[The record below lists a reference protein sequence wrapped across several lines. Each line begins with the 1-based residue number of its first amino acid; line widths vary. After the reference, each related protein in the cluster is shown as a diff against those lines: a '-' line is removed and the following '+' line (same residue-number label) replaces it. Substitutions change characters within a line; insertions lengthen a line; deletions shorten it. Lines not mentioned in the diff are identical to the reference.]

1 MSQKEEKTQPIVWV
15 EKAKAGNRFAF
26 DQLTN
31 LFQEDVFRM
40 VYYRTHSPMDAEDIT
55 QEIFIQAFNNLSGLK
70 SADRFKSWLFTI
82 AVNKVRD
89 FHRKKRFQKL
99 FGSFSDTKEKDMQTD
114 SETPENPDAL
124 ETLMKQD
131 FWKQVKSLLDKLPRM
146 EREVF
151 TLRFID
157 HLTIKEISRII
168 KKGESSVKTHLYRA
182 LKKFRKE
189 PSMLEFL
196 KEGTT

>member
-1 MSQKEEKTQPIVWV
+1 MSQKEEKTQSIVWV

-99 FGSFSDTKEKDMQTD
+99 FGSFSDTKEKDMQAD

-124 ETLMKQD
+124 EDLMKQD

>member
-189 PSMLEFL
+189 HSMLEFL